1 MSKTALICGSY
12 AFDSIMV
19 FQDQFKN
26 HILPDKVHM
35 LNISFLVPTMRKEF
49 GGCGGNIAYNLH
61 LLGANSIPMATV
73 GEDFSPYMS
82 WMEKHHMN
90 TTHMK
95 VIKDSYTGQAFITT
109 DMDDNQ
115 ITAFHP
121 GAMSDSHLNKV
132 SDVSH
137 VDIGIVSPDG
147 RDGMIEHAKQFADS
161 DIPFMFD
168 PGQGMPMFSGEEL
181 ITFVEQAT
189 YVAVNDY
196 ESQMLQDKTG
206 LDVKTI
212 ASMVDALIITKGG
225 EGSEIHTGGEVITIA
240 PAKADATQDPTGCGD
255 AYRAGLLYGLMN
267 DMNWKT
273 TGQLAGLLGAIKIA
287 HLGTQ
292 NHQFDLDEI
301 ERLYQQNYGELLFQY
316 N

>member
-19 FQDQFKN
+19 FHDQFKN

-35 LNISFLVPTMRKEF
+35 LNVSFLVPTMRKEF

-73 GEDFSPYMS
+73 GEDFTPYMN

-95 VIKDSYTGQAFITT
+95 VVKGSYTGQAFITT

-121 GAMSDSHLNKV
+121 GAMSNSHENKV
-132 SDVSH
+132 SDVSIA
-137 VDIGIVSPDG
+137 DIGIVSPDG
-147 RDGMIEHAKQFADS
+147 RDGMIEHASQFVDAE
-161 DIPFMFD
+161 IPFIFD

-181 ITFVEQAT
+181 VTFIEQAT
-189 YVAVNDY
+189 YIAVNDY

-206 LDVKTI
+206 LDLQVI
-212 ASMVDALIITKGG
+212 ASKVEALIITKGG
-225 EGSEIHTGGEVITIA
+225 NGSEIHTGGDIIEIA
-240 PAKADATQDPTGCGD
+240 PAKAETTQDPTGCGD

-267 DMNWKT
+267 DMSWRT

-292 NHQFDLDEI
+292 NHHFDMNEI
-301 ERLYQQNYGELLFQY
+301 EKQYQQQYGELLM
-316 N
+316 

>member
-132 SDVSH
+132 SDASH

-225 EGSEIHTGGEVITIA
+225 EGSEIHTGGEVITIT

-301 ERLYQQNYGELLFQY
+301 ERLYQQNYGELLF
-316 N
+316 